1 MMLSTG
7 SDKLADDGRKL
18 TTNITP
24 FGLRMQPELKATV
37 ENAARGNNRS
47 MNSEIVARLE
57 FSLSA
62 EEEIERLR
70 GELAAAKAEIRNLEG
85 RLEYAWGVEIDREK
99 LRADRASI
107 ERMKADLLESARR
120 SAGAPGSRPN
130 VLYVALDANG
140 MPLSWQEIMLHMAEL
155 GRAAGFEIQNIEA
168 RVFDAQ
174 PASNDAR
181 EEEWW
186 SLVET
191 YRARRAEG
199 LPITPPQVEAHVD
212 APLEADVRAVIH
224 RMQAEKRGI
233 VGEPGVD
240 LKTQLGR
247 DLSDAVDDRTEFA
260 MKFLLDE
267 LRRRDWIRTEKVAV
281 PADLPINSIRMAS

>member
-1 MMLSTG
+1 M
-7 SDKLADDGRKL
+7 ADDGRKL